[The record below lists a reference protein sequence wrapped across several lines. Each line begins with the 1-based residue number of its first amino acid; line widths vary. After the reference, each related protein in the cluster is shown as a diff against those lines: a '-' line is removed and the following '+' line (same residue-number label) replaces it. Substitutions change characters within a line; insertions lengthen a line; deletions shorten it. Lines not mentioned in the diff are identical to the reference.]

1 MIYTTIIFKIN
12 YYICCNY
19 TFTTKLI
26 LIKFSAHFH
35 KKAKKWFI
43 KHYYGSTFIGK
54 KINNKGQLVR
64 RYKQNYRFEY
74 LDLDWNEH
82 PVSIEEKDTNQK
94 TKSLITQKIQYLENQ
109 ELEKNNNNY
118 NKLFFPWAYNFIE
131 DDMSN
136 NRSVNLKPVI
146 DHLLTFSTEKLLFS
160 DINERFCNEFKKY
173 LTDAPLSPRGLLKT
187 TTTKQYFDHFKYVI
201 KDCFLKKYIKENYSK
216 NIYIKSYNTD
226 LQDYIGISEIEGLI
240 TKKSIYPS
248 ITNAF
253 LFGCLT
259 GLGEK
264 ELKELE
270 WLNFELIDENYYIN
284 LKRNQII
291 YRLRV
296 SQMAMDFI
304 GNPLKIRGKVFF
316 KLKSTYYTNQKLKEW
331 LNSCNI
337 FKKITFKS
345 CKYTFAANYLLKS
358 EGFTELFDNSK
369 PSIGALSKILGH
381 KKDYF
386 TKKFIARINLI

>member
-1 MIYTTIIFKIN
+1 MT
-12 YYICCNY
+12 
-19 TFTTKLI
+19 
-26 LIKFSAHFH
+26 KFSAHFH
-35 KKAKKWFI
+35 KKVKKWYI
-43 KHYYGSTFIGK
+43 KHYYGSIFIGK
-54 KINNKGQLVR
+54 KNNKKGQLVR
-64 RYKQNYRFEY
+64 RYRQNYRFEY
-74 LDLDWNEH
+74 LDLNWNEY
-82 PVSIEEKDTNQK
+82 PVSIDEKDTNQK
-94 TKSLITQKIQYLENQ
+94 TKNLILQKIQFLENQ
-109 ELEKNNNNY
+109 ELEKKSNDY
-118 NKLFFPWAYNFIE
+118 KKLFFPWVYNFIV
-131 DDMSN
+131 DVKNN

-146 DHLLTFSTEKLLFS
+146 DHLLTYSSEKLLFS

-187 TTTKQYFDHFKYVI
+187 TTTKQYFDHFKYII
-201 KDCFLKKYIKENYSK
+201 KVCFLKKYIKENYSK

-226 LQDYIGISEIEGLI
+226 LQNYIGINEIKDLI
-240 TKKSIYPS
+240 NLKSIHPS

-270 WLNFELIDENYYIN
+270 WLNFELIDESYYIN
-284 LKRNQII
+284 LYRNEKH
-291 YRLRV
+291 YRLKV

-331 LNSCNI
+331 LYSCNV

-358 EGFTELFDNSK
+358 QGFTEIFDNSK
-369 PSIGALSKILGH
+369 PSIGDLSKILGH
-381 KKDYF
+381 KNEYF
-386 TKKFIARINLI
+386 TKKFIARINLV